1 MRNYKK
7 IRKNLALGALALVTA
22 VNMTACGSQNKE
34 TETNQADNLSQQE
47 TQESTILDS
56 EKNGGN
62 SIQTEEEAE
71 KVTTEGMSDAQ
82 GGE

>member
-47 TQESTILDS
+47 TQESTI
-56 EKNGGN
+56 
-62 SIQTEEEAE
+62 
-71 KVTTEGMSDAQ
+71 
-82 GGE
+82 

>member
-62 SIQTEEEAE
+62 SIQT
-71 KVTTEGMSDAQ
+71 
-82 GGE
+82 

>member
-47 TQESTILDS
+47 TQESTIWIV
-56 EKNGGN
+56 KKRG
-62 SIQTEEEAE
+62 
-71 KVTTEGMSDAQ
+71 K
-82 GGE
+82 